1 MRTLLS
7 LVTVIAALGAT
18 ALAGRFLVAAGTETD
33 GVAPSTRD
41 AVAGRSV
48 PGNWSGLV
56 GATLA
61 MTGEKGDGGDDS
73 ASDDDDSSSDSS
85 SDDSS
90 SDSSSDDS
98 SSDSASDDSS
108 SGGFR
113 SAAGVTGG
121 DVVTPCPRDVN
132 GDGAVN
138 VVDLIEVLICFGR
151 AATPGCEPVDLV
163 TDGVVDVMDL
173 LDLLTDL
180 GTSCP

>member
-7 LVTVIAALGAT
+7 LVTVIAAIGAM
-18 ALAGRFLVAAGTETD
+18 ALAGRFLVVAGTETD

-41 AVAGRSV
+41 AAAGRSV

-61 MTGEKGDGGDDS
+61 MIGEKPDGGDDS
-73 ASDDDDSSSDSS
+73 TSDDDDSSSDSA
-85 SDDSS
+85 
-90 SDSSSDDS
+90 SDDS

-121 DVVTPCPRDVN
+121 DVVSPCPKDVN
-132 GDGAVN
+132 GDGVVN
-138 VVDLIEVLICFGR
+138 VADLIEVLICFGR